1 MVHFYLCIDIHTLWS
16 NRLWAN
22 PLNNITINDLNANKP
37 CTVKSK
43 MDIYR
48 GKNYKNY
55 TLFLMSGSDVC
66 LWQGQKRFPRK
77 NAERNPKQKQKEDG
91 DRGKLI
97 LAALFTIAAHNYALT
112 FHRDTGPTLAILKMA
127 EQEDVSSQH
136 DEPSHSSTGSQSTSS
151 CREVPWSGLLP
162 TECKAFFDSLGL
174 MHKYAP
180 IWVAPTNF
188 FS

>member
-1 MVHFYLCIDIHTLWS
+1 MLKE
-16 NRLWAN
+16 N
-22 PLNNITINDLNANKP
+22 
-37 CTVKSK
+37 
-43 MDIYR
+43 
-48 GKNYKNY
+48 
-55 TLFLMSGSDVC
+55 
-66 LWQGQKRFPRK
+66 QKK
-77 NAERNPKQKQKEDG
+77 TKQKEDG

-97 LAALFTIAAHNYALT
+97 LAALFTIPAHNYALT